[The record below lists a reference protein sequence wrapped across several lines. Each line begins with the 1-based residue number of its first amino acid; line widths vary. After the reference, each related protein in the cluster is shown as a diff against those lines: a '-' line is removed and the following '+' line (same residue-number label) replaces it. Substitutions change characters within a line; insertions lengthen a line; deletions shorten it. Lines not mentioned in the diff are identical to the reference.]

1 MGRHCYII
9 LINGNPNQPKEVNRV
24 TEPDGKTVLLLRNL
38 KDAGCDTAMTEQ
50 FLAYEREKKTQ
61 AQRRLLLRQRDSLL
75 RAVQERSDCLD
86 FLLYSVEGKIKTAKG
101 EK

>member
-1 MGRHCYII
+1 M
-9 LINGNPNQPKEVNRV
+9 

-75 RAVQERSDCLD
+75 VDS
-86 FLLYSVEGKIKTAKG
+86 
-101 EK
+101 

>member
-1 MGRHCYII
+1 M
-9 LINGNPNQPKEVNRV
+9 

-38 KDAGCDTAMTEQ
+38 KDAGCDMAMTEQ

-75 RAVQERSDCLD
+75 RAVHENQERIDCLD
-86 FLLYSVEGKIKTAKG
+86 FLLYSVE
-101 EK
+101 

>member
-1 MGRHCYII
+1 M
-9 LINGNPNQPKEVNRV
+9 
-24 TEPDGKTVLLLRNL
+24 TEPDGKTVLLLHNL

-75 RAVQERSDCLD
+75 RAVHENQERIDCLD

>member
-1 MGRHCYII
+1 M
-9 LINGNPNQPKEVNRV
+9 

-75 RAVQERSDCLD
+75 RAVHENQERIDCLD
-86 FLLYSVEGKIKTAKG
+86 FLLYSVEGQIKTATG

>member
-1 MGRHCYII
+1 M
-9 LINGNPNQPKEVNRV
+9 

-61 AQRRLLLRQRDSLL
+61 AQRRLLLRQRNSLL
-75 RAVQERSDCLD
+75 RAVHEYQERIDCLD
-86 FLLYSVEGKIKTAKG
+86 FLLHSVEQKIKSSRG
-101 EK
+101 EN

>member
-1 MGRHCYII
+1 M
-9 LINGNPNQPKEVNRV
+9 

-75 RAVQERSDCLD
+75 RAVHENQERIDCLD
-86 FLLYSVEGKIKTAKG
+86 FLLYSVEVKIKTAKG

>member
-1 MGRHCYII
+1 M
-9 LINGNPNQPKEVNRV
+9 

-61 AQRRLLLRQRDSLL
+61 AQRRL
-75 RAVQERSDCLD
+75 RAVHENQERIDCLD

>member
-1 MGRHCYII
+1 M
-9 LINGNPNQPKEVNRV
+9 

-75 RAVQERSDCLD
+75 RAVHENQERIDCLD
-86 FLLYSVEGKIKTAKG
+86 FLLYSVEGQIKTAKG

>member
-1 MGRHCYII
+1 M
-9 LINGNPNQPKEVNRV
+9 

-61 AQRRLLLRQRDSLL
+61 AQRRLLLRQRNSLL
-75 RAVQERSDCLD
+75 RAVHENQERIDCLD

-101 EK
+101 ENLRLGCLAQRFSNLAVKAA

>member
-1 MGRHCYII
+1 M
-9 LINGNPNQPKEVNRV
+9 
-24 TEPDGKTVLLLRNL
+24 TEPDGKTVLLLRTL

-75 RAVQERSDCLD
+75 RAVHENQERIDCLD

>member
-1 MGRHCYII
+1 M
-9 LINGNPNQPKEVNRV
+9 

-75 RAVQERSDCLD
+75 RAVHENQERFDCLD

>member
-1 MGRHCYII
+1 M
-9 LINGNPNQPKEVNRV
+9 
-24 TEPDGKTVLLLRNL
+24 TEPDGKTILLLRNL

-75 RAVQERSDCLD
+75 RAVHENQERIDCLD

>member
-1 MGRHCYII
+1 M
-9 LINGNPNQPKEVNRV
+9 

-75 RAVQERSDCLD
+75 RAVHENQERIDCLD
-86 FLLYSVEGKIKTAKG
+86 FLLYSVEQQIKSSKG

>member
-1 MGRHCYII
+1 M
-9 LINGNPNQPKEVNRV
+9 
-24 TEPDGKTVLLLRNL
+24 
-38 KDAGCDTAMTEQ
+38 AMTEQ

-75 RAVQERSDCLD
+75 RAVHENQERIDCLD
-86 FLLYSVEGKIKTAKG
+86 FLLYSVEIKTAKG

>member
-1 MGRHCYII
+1 M
-9 LINGNPNQPKEVNRV
+9 

-75 RAVQERSDCLD
+75 RAVHENQEPIDCLD

>member
-1 MGRHCYII
+1 M
-9 LINGNPNQPKEVNRV
+9 

-75 RAVQERSDCLD
+75 RAVHENQELIDCLD